1 MAKVKIKPE
10 EIQEVEIIEEEV
22 IQETELDTTLPAI
35 PEKFFVEGKEYSII
49 AVKEMEERADKLIKK
64 ATPDTYG
71 DKKLWDQV
79 AELKQEAVKMRTQPE
94 NKRKEIVKPV
104 NDFLTNLKSKTD
116 AIGTEAKKVE
126 EKLKD
131 AIQKRENWEE
141 EKRKE
146 EEAAKLKRTNERIEK
161 LIALE
166 ANCDPIRGTYSFV
179 FDSGATVINKVQVEE
194 FDDEEFN
201 ELLEDLRTSAIA
213 QKEADRLAEEKRIQ
227 EAKDLK
233 DKEDKLIEKQLKL
246 RTKELN
252 MLDATFQ
259 DNFWLVGSVRFYP
272 EDLRDLDDDAW
283 EAKIEESQVI
293 PEASTEETSA
303 PETLSPESDTNV
315 PEEGNNASYAMS
327 GHVPVPAAGYIYGDE
342 NRDEAPITRD
352 PLAEVINENVKAHED
367 HQARVNGEIKTEFVF
382 SKDKPFI
389 EHNFA
394 GTSKIRLFP
403 EQYQEEATNIN
414 PDWVLGTG
422 AIDELDLYT
431 ITYRVKR

>member
-1 MAKVKIKPE
+1 MAKRNNKPE

-64 ATPDTYG
+64 ATPETYG

-166 ANCDPIRGTYSFV
+166 ASCDPIRGTYSFV

-194 FDDEEFN
+194 FDDEEFD
-201 ELLEDLRTSAIA
+201 EVLEDIRTNAIA

-233 DKEDKLIEKQLKL
+233 DKEDKLVEKQLKL
-246 RTKELN
+246 RTKELT
-252 MLDATFQ
+252 MLGAGFA
-259 DNFWLVGSVRFYP
+259 NGAWIVNGVYFHP

-283 EAKIEESQVI
+283 EAKIEESQQEPEL
-293 PEASTEETSA
+293 PEA
-303 PETLSPESDTNV
+303 PEDNT
-315 PEEGNNASYAMS
+315 PEEK
-327 GHVPVPAAGYIYGDE
+327 PVSTLKPVAAGYIYGNEDP
-342 NRDEAPITRD
+342 DITPIHED
-352 PLAEVINENVKAHED
+352 QLSAVINENVKAHED
-367 HQARVNGEIKTEFVF
+367 HQAKVNGDVHIEFVF

-403 EQYQEEATNIN
+403 EEYAEEAENIN

-422 AIDELDLYT
+422 GIEELGLYT

>member
-1 MAKVKIKPE
+1 MAKRNNKPE

-22 IQETELDTTLPAI
+22 IIETKLDTTLPAI
-35 PEKFFVEGKEYSII
+35 PEKFFVEGKEYSIA
-49 AVKEMEERADKLIKK
+49 AVKEVEERADKLIKK
-64 ATPDTYG
+64 ATPETYG

-94 NKRKEIVKPV
+94 NKRKELVKPV
-104 NDFLTNLKSKTD
+104 NEFLTNFKSKTD
-116 AIGTEAKKVE
+116 AIGAEAKKVE
-126 EKLKD
+126 DKLKE
-131 AIQKRENWEE
+131 AIQKRDNWEE

-161 LIALE
+161 LMALE
-166 ANCDPIRGTYSFV
+166 ASCDPIRGTYSFV
-179 FDSGATVINKVQVEE
+179 FDSGATVINKVQIEE

-201 ELLEDLRTSAIA
+201 EVLEDIRTNAIA

-259 DNFWLVGSVRFYP
+259 DNFWLVGEVRFYP
-272 EDLRDLDDDAW
+272 EDLRDLDDDEW
-283 EAKIEESQVI
+283 EAKIEESQKEEEMVEVFVNQKGDI
-293 PEASTEETSA
+293 ILADDEVPMSYEEVHGVAASNEANTS
-303 PETLSPESDTNV
+303 SPEPSN
-315 PEEGNNASYAMS
+315 
-327 GHVPVPAAGYIYGDE
+327 
-342 NRDEAPITRD
+342 D
-352 PLAEVINENVKAHED
+352 PLSAIISENVKAHEY
-367 HQARVNGEIKTEFVF
+367 HQAKVNGDVHIEFVF

-403 EQYQEEATNIN
+403 EEYAEEAENIN

-422 AIDELDLYT
+422 GIEELGLYT